1 MKSLIVVL
9 LHWAIML
16 CGFGVLCGIFGG
28 SILSFLTGVLLLVPL
43 YFVYRLRSRLKE
55 EWCVPNSAFEV
66 EWDKSR
72 RRREIDDNKTLSSQ
86 DKGKLKRAID
96 DEKHPIDWLSTVLC
110 DPIYVIIMILAVV
123 RMWHRIFK

>member
-9 LHWAIML
+9 LQWAIML

-28 SILSFLTGVLLLVPL
+28 SVLSFLTGVILLIPL

-55 EWCVPNSAFEV
+55 EWCVPSSALEV

-72 RRREIDDNKTLSSQ
+72 RRREIEDNKTLSSQ
-86 DKGKLKRAID
+86 DKGKLKKAID
-96 DEKHPIDWLSTVLC
+96 DE
-110 DPIYVIIMILAVV
+110 
-123 RMWHRIFK
+123 